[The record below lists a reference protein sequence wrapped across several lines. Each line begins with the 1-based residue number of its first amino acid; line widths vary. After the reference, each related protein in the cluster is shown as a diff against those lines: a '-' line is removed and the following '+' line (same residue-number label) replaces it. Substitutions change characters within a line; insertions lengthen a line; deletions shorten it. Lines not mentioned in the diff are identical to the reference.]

1 MVLSLPFAQFSCWNF
16 VSSHVGFVSFFWQER
31 AGRLGMLT
39 MKQAVC
45 RSGLDALSG
54 NTWGKEKRCSVP
66 ENGQIMGVPSRAGTG
81 LDLVNYIF
89 TCCIRFR
96 L

>member
-1 MVLSLPFAQFSCWNF
+1 MSVCL
-16 VSSHVGFVSFFWQER
+16 GFFWQER

-39 MKQAVC
+39 MKQVVC

-54 NTWGKEKRCSVP
+54 NTWGKENGCSVP
-66 ENGQIMGVPSRAGTG
+66 ENGQIMGVPSRAGIG